1 MCAPFAR
8 PSLLLGERAV
18 RAHWRSVYKDE
29 SCFDE
34 PSNLTKPLHKDGREL
49 HCILQHPAIHD
60 TRLHTLCSWALERI
74 CGYQKRGTPCDD

>member
-1 MCAPFAR
+1 MCDPFAR

-34 PSNLTKPLHKDGREL
+34 PSNLTKPLHKNVR
-49 HCILQHPAIHD
+49 
-60 TRLHTLCSWALERI
+60 
-74 CGYQKRGTPCDD
+74 